1 VCGALA
7 LLCAAFVVGCGNRPP
22 DDPQEYLARVASA
35 RAVKDAAFQGS
46 SGPVPNH
53 KKAELLPLVYFPI
66 DPEYHVL
73 AALTPAA
80 DRKKLM
86 IPTSTGQPRAMS
98 IAGTLEF
105 TLKGQPM
112 TLTAFVEDDLN
123 RLTVMFKDMTNGTET
138 YEGGRYI
145 ELDRTA
151 SRIYELDFNSAFN
164 PYCAYNASYECPLP
178 PPENRLEVRIAAGER
193 VKNNGKA

>member
-1 VCGALA
+1 VYGALA
-7 LLCAAFVVGCGNRPP
+7 LLCAALVAGCGNRPP
-22 DDPQEYLARVASA
+22 DDPQEYLARVAST

-112 TLTAFVEDDLN
+112 KLTAFVEDDLN